1 MNLNWV
7 PDAIPLSFFD
17 LILVFY
23 HLFFYT
29 SDIKQVIEN
38 SGYYTL
44 YGYSCRSLWEIFLK
58 SYPESN
64 VNYLISP
71 LHHTSWKNLI
81 EKYIDPEKIKI
92 LELNNS
98 MNGLPE
104 NISQNPEMIEKL
116 EKTDI
121 VILTHLFG
129 QDFDLSI
136 LADLKEKY
144 DFIIIEDRVQGGS
157 VDKPF
162 SHPCVDMSFYS
173 MGMDK
178 RPCSLGGGYVNINKH
193 CKYSQKILDAML
205 LTLNGLPHQSKWARF
220 TDLIKKIPTYAI
232 YSYQSVTKMT
242 SWLLSW
248 RGMDLPTAVQFYR
261 QKNPGFSH
269 HNYMWQP
276 HPSLQSNMIK
286 NKLNYKPIE
295 KRMRKRYGYFYTLL
309 KLEYIPWFR
318 RYETPLTMY
327 NTIYIPPDEINLKL
341 AYFQKHKMA
350 YLPNPTW
357 KVLSQAPTRYHDFSQ
372 GLVYLPCLYH
382 MKPVEINYLSSL
394 VNAKVLDTEVA
405 VPEK

>member
-7 PDAIPLSFFD
+7 PDAIPLSLLD
-17 LILVFY
+17 LILVFS
-23 HLFFYT
+23 HLIFY
-29 SDIKQVIEN
+29 SPDIKQVKEN
-38 SGYYTL
+38 SSYYTL

-64 VNYLISP
+64 MNYLISP

-81 EKYIDPEKIKI
+81 EKYIEPEKIQV
-92 LELNNS
+92 LELNKS

-104 NISQNPEMIEKL
+104 DINSNPEMIKKL
-116 EKTDI
+116 ENTQV
-121 VILTHLFG
+121 VIITHLFG
-129 QDFDLSI
+129 QDLDLSV
-136 LADLKEKY
+136 LVDLKDKY
-144 DFIIIEDRVQGGS
+144 NFIIIEDRVQGGS

-178 RPCSLGGGYVNINKH
+178 RPCSLGGGYVNINKNG
-193 CKYSQKILDAML
+193 KNSQKILDTML
-205 LTLNGLPHQSKWARF
+205 ITLNKLPHQSKWSRLI
-220 TDLIKKIPTYAI
+220 DLIKKIPTYAI
-232 YSYQSVTKMT
+232 YSYQNVSKIT

-248 RGMDLPTAVQFYR
+248 KGLDLPSAVQFYR

-276 HPSLQSNMIK
+276 HASLKSNMIK
-286 NKLNYKPIE
+286 NHLNYKPIE
-295 KRMRKRYGYFYTLL
+295 KRMRKHYEYFHTLL
-309 KLEYIPWFR
+309 KLEYIPWFQK
-318 RYETPLTMY
+318 YETPLTMY

-341 AYFQKHKMA
+341 AYFQKHNIA

-357 KVLSQAPTRYHDFSQ
+357 KVLSQAPIRYHDFSK

-382 MKPVEINYLSSL
+382 MNREEINYLSYL
-394 VNAKVLDTEVA
+394 VNAVVLDSEV
-405 VPEK
+405 K